1 MASLLATEFFQRSTS
16 WTGPAPVPYSAHFSL
31 NRIMPGVDNF
41 RYDVHISPV
50 FQESVSK
57 IIFHLIL
64 KTAKAEEDI
73 EVEFNWTKDKEEF
86 KKLCREIMLGAVK
99 RAKMGDGE
107 VQIDYLAQ
115 VAVCK
120 FLIQEINK
128 QFEELL
134 TRLNN
139 LVWEYESTDGD
150 EMVLQTLSL
159 KEKVLAI
166 RHRKSKTIS
175 DVSSEIFQLSA

>member
-64 KTAKAEEDI
+64 KTAKAEEDL

-86 KKLCREIMLGAVK
+86 KKLCREIILGAVK

-107 VQIDYLAQ
+107 VQIKSGHIR
-115 VAVCK
+115 VCC
-120 FLIQEINK
+120 
-128 QFEELL
+128 
-134 TRLNN
+134 
-139 LVWEYESTDGD
+139 DGP
-150 EMVLQTLSL
+150 V
-159 KEKVLAI
+159 
-166 RHRKSKTIS
+166 
-175 DVSSEIFQLSA
+175 VSSDEVDSI